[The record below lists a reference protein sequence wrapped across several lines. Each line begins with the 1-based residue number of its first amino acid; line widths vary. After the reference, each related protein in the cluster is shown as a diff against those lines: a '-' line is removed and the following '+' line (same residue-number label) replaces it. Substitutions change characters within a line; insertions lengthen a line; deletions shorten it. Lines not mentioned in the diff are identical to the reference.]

1 MGKLIDLTGQRF
13 GRLTVIEKS
22 PSRRGDK
29 TWWSCKCDCGSTL
42 EVWSVYL
49 RNGTTKSCG
58 CLNREMC
65 SARLKA
71 YRKRN
76 GADGRSKTR
85 LHSIWAGMKERC
97 LSPGS
102 HAYAL
107 YGGRGITVCDEWRN
121 SFDAFRD
128 WALTH
133 GYSEDLSIDRIDVD
147 GDYCPENCRWA
158 DAITQSNN
166 TRCNHM
172 LTYSGRTMS
181 VSRWAVEIGI
191 SRGTLVSRLSAGWSV
206 QQAIET
212 PVEHKYASSFTLEFL
227 GETDDLVEL
236 DLSSLTDSVN
246 LISPAHL
253 RFIIAGL
260 TWERFEAVNMTWQKL
275 EDMNMTWERLEKSV
289 PIIGSKG
296 D

>member
-1 MGKLIDLTGQRF
+1 
-13 GRLTVIEKS
+13 
-22 PSRRGDK
+22 
-29 TWWSCKCDCGSTL
+29 
-42 EVWSVYL
+42 
-49 RNGTTKSCG
+49 
-58 CLNREMC
+58 MC

-212 PVEHKYASSFTLEFL
+212 PVEHKYASK
-227 GETDDLVEL
+227 
-236 DLSSLTDSVN
+236 
-246 LISPAHL
+246 I
-253 RFIIAGL
+253 
-260 TWERFEAVNMTWQKL
+260 K
-275 EDMNMTWERLEKSV
+275 KS
-289 PIIGSKG
+289 

>member
-1 MGKLIDLTGQRF
+1 MPWPHGCKARRRMGKLIDLTGQRF

-76 GADGRSKTR
+76 GADGRSKNR

-107 YGGRGITVCDEWRN
+107 YDGRGITVCDEWRN

-212 PVEHKYASSFTLEFL
+212 PVEHKYASK
-227 GETDDLVEL
+227 
-236 DLSSLTDSVN
+236 
-246 LISPAHL
+246 I
-253 RFIIAGL
+253 
-260 TWERFEAVNMTWQKL
+260 K
-275 EDMNMTWERLEKSV
+275 KS
-289 PIIGSKG
+289 

>member
-121 SFDAFRD
+121 SFEAFRD

-166 TRCNHM
+166 NSLQSYVDLLRSNYVCV
-172 LTYSGRTMS
+172 TM
-181 VSRWAVEIGI
+181 GC
-191 SRGTLVSRLSAGWSV
+191 
-206 QQAIET
+206 
-212 PVEHKYASSFTLEFL
+212 
-227 GETDDLVEL
+227 
-236 DLSSLTDSVN
+236 
-246 LISPAHL
+246 
-253 RFIIAGL
+253 
-260 TWERFEAVNMTWQKL
+260 
-275 EDMNMTWERLEKSV
+275 
-289 PIIGSKG
+289 
-296 D
+296 

>member
-1 MGKLIDLTGQRF
+1 
-13 GRLTVIEKS
+13 
-22 PSRRGDK
+22 
-29 TWWSCKCDCGSTL
+29 
-42 EVWSVYL
+42 
-49 RNGTTKSCG
+49 
-58 CLNREMC
+58 
-65 SARLKA
+65 
-71 YRKRN
+71 
-76 GADGRSKTR
+76 
-85 LHSIWAGMKERC
+85 MKERC

>member
-1 MGKLIDLTGQRF
+1 MPWPHGCKARRRMGKLIDLTGQRF

-212 PVEHKYASSFTLEFL
+212 PVEHKYASKIKKAISMYPFRRRLPKPTERTRSL
-227 GETDDLVEL
+227 GGG
-236 DLSSLTDSVN
+236 SR
-246 LISPAHL
+246 L
-253 RFIIAGL
+253 RFKFC
-260 TWERFEAVNMTWQKL
+260 ERRA
-275 EDMNMTWERLEKSV
+275 
-289 PIIGSKG
+289 
-296 D
+296 